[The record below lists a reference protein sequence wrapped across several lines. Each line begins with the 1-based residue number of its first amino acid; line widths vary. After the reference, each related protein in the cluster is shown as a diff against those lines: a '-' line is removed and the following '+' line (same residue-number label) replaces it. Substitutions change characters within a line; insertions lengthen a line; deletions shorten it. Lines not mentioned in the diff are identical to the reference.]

1 MFIRSA
7 RALLLFTLCALV
19 ASAQAQ
25 LFGVRNPGD
34 GGRQVVSIDPATAA
48 VTAIS
53 ASISPPLPSASAV
66 AALDADG
73 HRYFFIA
80 TPTSET
86 DSRLYAIDTQTGAV
100 LSSPTITGSASA
112 AFLALGYDADD
123 DVLYGL
129 RNPGDSGA
137 QIVILDPATAA
148 ITPVSASISAP
159 LGMSSG
165 VAAIDSDGDRFFF
178 IATPNSDTDARIF
191 TVDLNG
197 GALVTSPMISGS
209 ASAFFM
215 GLEYDEDED
224 VLYGARNPGDG
235 GRQVVSVNP
244 ATGTVTPIS
253 ASIFPPF
260 SSSSGIVALDAG
272 GNRFF
277 LIGTASSDTDS
288 RLVTLDTATGAILSS
303 PLITGSATAFFQDLA
318 FAPAPPPGPLT
329 VTIDIKPGS
338 SRNPI
343 NVRSRGVIPVAILT
357 TATFDATT
365 VDPDTVRFGPGMA
378 EETHGRG
385 HIEDVDGDGDDD
397 LLLHFSTQDAA
408 IPCGATSATLIGQ
421 TFSAQ
426 AIEGS
431 DSAETVCK

>member
-1 MFIRSA
+1 MFIRIA
-7 RALLLFTLCALV
+7 RVLLLVTLV
-19 ASAQAQ
+19 AASANAQ

-34 GGRQVVSIDPATAA
+34 GGRQVVSIDPASAA
-48 VTAIS
+48 ITAIS

-66 AALDADG
+66 AALDAEGD
-73 HRYFFIA
+73 RYFFVA
-80 TPTSET
+80 TPTGET
-86 DSRLYAIDTQTGAV
+86 DSRLYAVDTQTGAV
-100 LSSPTITGSASA
+100 LGSPTITGSASA
-112 AFLALGYDADD
+112 PFLALGYDADD

-137 QIVILDPATAA
+137 QVVMLDPATAA
-148 ITPVSASISAP
+148 ITPVSASLSAP

-178 IATPNSDTDARIF
+178 IATPNSETDARVF

-197 GALVTSPMISGS
+197 GALVTSPTIPGS

-235 GRQVVSVNP
+235 GRQVVSVDP
-244 ATGTVTPIS
+244 TTGAVTAIS

-277 LIGTASSDTDS
+277 LIGTALGDTDS
-288 RLVTLDTATGAILSS
+288 RLVTVHTASGAILSS
-303 PLITGSATAFFQDLA
+303 PLISGSASAFFQDLA
-318 FAPAPPPGPLT
+318 FAPAPPSGPLT

-343 NVRSRGVIPVAILT
+343 NLRSRGVIPVAILT
-357 TATFDATT
+357 TPTFDATT
-365 VDPDTVRFGPGMA
+365 VDPATVRFGPGLA
-378 EETHGRG
+378 EEIHGRG
-385 HIEDVDGDGDDD
+385 HVDDVDGDGDDD
-397 LLLHFSTQDAA
+397 LVLHFASRDAE
-408 IPCGATSATLIGQ
+408 IPCGATSATLTGE

-431 DSAETVCK
+431 DVVKTLCK